1 MVTDMS
7 GQAVFGERVY
17 GRKPALRRWL
27 FLHKWSSLICTLFL
41 LLICIT
47 GLPLVL
53 REEINGLLDD
63 ALPYAQVPEDTP
75 NVDLDRLVEASR
87 KLYPGETIVSV
98 FVDDDEPKIM
108 VYMASSW
115 EAFSANRKALHSIR
129 FDAHTGDV
137 LKQTKPFGEDGLTF
151 LQLMLTL
158 HRDLFMGLPGELFLG
173 AMALLFCAAIVSG
186 IAIYGPFMRKLD
198 FGTVRA
204 ARSRRLKW
212 LDLHNLLGV
221 VTLGWALVVGATGVI
236 NELSTPLFA
245 LWQQTD
251 VRAMLA
257 PMRGKPVPQ
266 VSEIASTQAAYDTV
280 KAAFPDMITTSIAFP
295 GSPFGSPFHYVVWT
309 KGKEPLTSRLFS
321 PVLVDARSGALVS
334 AVTMPWYLRAL
345 ELSRPLHFGDYGG
358 MPLKIIWVLLDLV
371 TIVVLGSGLYLWLV
385 RSRAAKTQPQSAV
398 GLPLPGAAE

>member
-1 MVTDMS
+1 MTD
-7 GQAVFGERVY
+7 QAISRERVY
-17 GRKPALRRWL
+17 ERKPALRRWL
-27 FLHKWSSLICTLFL
+27 FVHKWSSLICTLFL

-53 REEINGLLDD
+53 RDEIDGLLDD
-63 ALPYAQVPEDTP
+63 ALPYAQVPEGTP
-75 NVDLDRLVEASR
+75 NVSLDRIVEVSR
-87 KLYPGETIVSV
+87 KLYPGETIISV

-115 EAFSANRKALHSIR
+115 AAYNANRKALYSIR

-137 LKQTKPFGEDGLTF
+137 LKQTKPFGADGLTF

-158 HRDLFMGLPGELFLG
+158 HRDLFAGLPGELFLG
-173 AMALLFCAAIVSG
+173 GMALLFVAAIVSG

-198 FGTVRA
+198 FGIVRA
-204 ARSRRLKW
+204 ARSPRLRW

-251 VRAMLA
+251 VRALLA
-257 PMRGKPVPQ
+257 PMQGKPVPET
-266 VSEIASTQAAYDTV
+266 SELSSPQAAFDAV
-280 KAAFPDMITTSIAFP
+280 KAAFPEMIATSVVYP
-295 GSPFGSPFHYVVWT
+295 GAPFGSPFHYVVWT
-309 KGKEPLTSRLFS
+309 KGREPLTSRLFS

-334 AVTMPWYLRAL
+334 AVAMPWYLRAL

-371 TIVVLGSGLYLWLV
+371 TIVVLGSGLYLWLS
-385 RSRAAKTQPQSAV
+385 RSRAARAQRHSAV
-398 GLPLPGAAE
+398 AMPLPGAAE

>member
-1 MVTDMS
+1 MS
-7 GQAVFGERVY
+7 EQAAFEERVY
-17 GRKPALRRWL
+17 ERKPALRRWL
-27 FLHKWSSLICTLFL
+27 FVHKWSSLICTLFL

-53 REEINGLLDD
+53 RDEIDGLLDD
-63 ALPYAQVPEDTP
+63 ALPYAQVAEGTP
-75 NVDLDRLVEASR
+75 NVSLDRVVEASR
-87 KLYPGETIVSV
+87 KMYPGETIISV

-108 VYMASSW
+108 VFMASSW
-115 EAFSANRKALHSIR
+115 EAFKANRRAIHSIR

-151 LQLMLTL
+151 LQLMLSL
-158 HRDLFMGLPGELFLG
+158 HRDLFAGLAGELFLG
-173 AMALLFCAAIVSG
+173 AMALLFIAAIVSG

-257 PMRGKPVPQ
+257 PLQGKPVPQ
-266 VSEIASTQAAYDTV
+266 TSELSSPQAAYDTV
-280 KAAFPDMITTSIAFP
+280 KAAFPDMTTTSVVYP
-295 GSPFGSPFHYVVWT
+295 GAPFGSPFHYVVWT
-309 KGKEPLTSRLFS
+309 KGREPLTSRLFS
-321 PVLVDARSGALVS
+321 PVLVDARSGALVA

-358 MPLKIIWVLLDLV
+358 MPLKIIWVLLDLT
-371 TIVVLGSGLYLWLV
+371 TIVVLGSGVYLWFV
-385 RSRAAKTQPQSAV
+385 RSRASRAQEGSAAAM
-398 GLPLPGAAE
+398 PLASPGAAE